1 MRRWDPAIV
10 FLSETKR
17 KNSGMQKVKVKD
29 GFENGFYIKEKGKGG
44 GLAMLWK
51 RETDLEIKS
60 YSKHHIDAVVTEE
73 GSGFKW
79 RITGFYGHPET
90 HLRRESWNFLDTLN
104 NQYHLPWL
112 CLGDFNEILSRERKA
127 GQCSKIM
134 ATNCKFQ
141 KCN

>member
-17 KNSGMQKVKVKD
+17 KNSGMQKVKVKV
-29 GFENGFYIKEKGKGG
+29 GFENGFYIKGKGKGG

-79 RITGFYGHPET
+79 RITAFMGIQK
-90 HLRRESWNFLDTLN
+90 LI
-104 NQYHLPWL
+104 
-112 CLGDFNEILSRERKA
+112 LGGSLGISL
-127 GQCSKIM
+127 IP
-134 ATNCKFQ
+134 
-141 KCN
+141 